1 MANFEFNDL
10 WTQTIKEHAAQSEQN
25 GKLHHKIL
33 NLIHSQNWF
42 NIYVPKVYGGLE
54 KPLPEILRLEEQ
66 IAKADGST
74 GWTVTLCSGAA
85 WFAAFLDP
93 DLAKEVFS
101 NPKACLAGSGA
112 ATGTATVTPNG
123 YSINGSWKYASGA
136 LHATH
141 FTMNCMVK
149 NNDGSVVFNNDNEE
163 LVLSFLLKKE
173 EVTIVP
179 NWPSMGMVASGS
191 HSFTV
196 NNIEVPSN
204 RSFTINGSPKTT
216 APYLNYPFL
225 QLAEATLAVNF
236 LGMASHFIE
245 LVKDLFYN
253 RSGMERFT
261 PEQKSYFEDE
271 FKKAQSQLQDDS
283 QQFYEVVDL
292 SWENYIK
299 QDTIPN
305 DILKQVSHY
314 SRTLAHA
321 ARKVTDTLY
330 PYCGLEAAK
339 TESELNRVW
348 RDLHTASQHSLLTFP
363 F

>member
-1 MANFEFNDL
+1 MGNFEFNDL
-10 WTQTIKEHAAQSEQN
+10 WVQIIKKHAAQSEKS
-25 GKLHHKIL
+25 GKLHPEIL
-33 NLIHSQNWF
+33 NLIHSKNWF

-85 WFAAFLDP
+85 WFAAFLEP
-93 DLAKEVFS
+93 DLAKEIFS
-101 NPKACLAGSGA
+101 NPNVCLAGSGA
-112 ATGTATVTPNG
+112 TTGTATITKNG
-123 YSINGSWKYASGA
+123 YIINGDWKYASGA

-141 FTMNCMVK
+141 FTMNCVVK
-149 NNDGSVVFNNDNEE
+149 NTDGSAVINDDNEE
-163 LVLSFLLKKE
+163 LVLSFLLKKD
-173 EVTIVP
+173 EVTVVP
-179 NWPSMGMVASGS
+179 NWPSIGMIASGS

-204 RSFTINGSPKTT
+204 RSFTINGSPKTE

-236 LGMASHFIE
+236 LGMALHFID
-245 LVKDLFYN
+245 LVKGLFYH

-261 PEQKSYFEDE
+261 PEQKTYFETE
-271 FKKAQSQLQDDS
+271 FKKAQSKLQENS
-283 QQFYEVVDL
+283 KLFYDAVDL

-299 QDTIPN
+299 YDIISD

-314 SRTLAHA
+314 SRTLAHT

-339 TESELNRVW
+339 TGSELNRVW